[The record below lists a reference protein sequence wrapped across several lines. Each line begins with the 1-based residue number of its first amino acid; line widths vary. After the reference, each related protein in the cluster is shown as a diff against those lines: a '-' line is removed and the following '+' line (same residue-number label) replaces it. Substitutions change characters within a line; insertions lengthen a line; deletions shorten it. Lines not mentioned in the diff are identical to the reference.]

1 MNDES
6 PNRSKSIEINL
17 TKMLDRMKNNS
28 FHMQKVCVGDLI
40 NKSQTHVI
48 AKPIRQSMTPT
59 PEEKENKELTFKP
72 QINKY
77 PNYLKQ
83 TSFLERNEQ
92 WQKNKLQK
100 QQETNKAYLE
110 EKEKN
115 INKECSFKPKITP
128 HQSTRLPRQ
137 QKQQPQPSTN
147 IIKQQTFIPNITM
160 QAIQYELRKQLHG
173 LQL

>member
-6 PNRSKSIEINL
+6 PIRSKSIDINL

-28 FHMQKVCVGDLI
+28 FHMQKVSVGDLI
-40 NKSQTHVI
+40 NKSQTQVI

-59 PEEKENKELTFKP
+59 LEEKENKELTFKP

-100 QQETNKAYLE
+100 QQETSKAYLE
-110 EKEKN
+110 EKEKI
-115 INKECSFKPKITP
+115 INKECSFKPKIKP
-128 HQSTRLPRQ
+128 HLSARIPRQ
-137 QKQQPQPSTN
+137 QKQQPQSNTI
-147 IIKQQTFIPNITM
+147 IIKQQNPISGISM
-160 QAIQYELRKQLHG
+160 QAVQYELRKQLHG

>member
-48 AKPIRQSMTPT
+48 AKPIRQQMTPT

-72 QINKY
+72 QINKKY
-77 PNYLKQ
+77 PNYLNQ

-100 QQETNKAYLE
+100 QQETSKTYLE
-110 EKEKN
+110 EKEKI

-128 HQSTRLPRQ
+128 HQSARLPRQ

-147 IIKQQTFIPNITM
+147 SINLVI
-160 QAIQYELRKQLHG
+160 
-173 LQL
+173 